1 MAPKLYQLCRD
12 GKLEEVRAALKRGD
26 NVNSRGSL
34 FKTTALMY
42 AIYHNHNQVVK
53 LLLDDPLLGVNSRN
67 TDGETALHFAVD
79 YGNLEAVQLLL
90 ADPRLNSAS
99 PVANSG
105 DTPLMRAM
113 KTRQNEMMS
122 VLLAHKGMDVN
133 RDRDTNGMTAVH
145 IAIATSNM
153 EGLELLLVSPSLR
166 GALNAG
172 DHISISPLMSAVMI
186 ENRTAQMSL
195 LLKHPDIDVNKRFK
209 SGYSVLHYAAYLDRQ
224 QELDLLLTESGDKLD
239 LNLKEVVAGQTALHL
254 AVLKRNN
261 VIVKRLL
268 EHPVL
273 DFNCIDLKGNTAMMI
288 ATAVENFEA
297 MALIL
302 EDDRFTGKCKF
313 PPNSK
318 HVCEL
323 HF

>member
-1 MAPKLYQLCRD
+1 M
-12 GKLEEVRAALKRGD
+12 
-26 NVNSRGSL
+26 

-166 GALNAG
+166 GALNAR
-172 DHISISPLMSAVMI
+172 DHNSITPLISAVMT
-186 ENRTAQMSL
+186 ENRTAQLSL
-195 LLKHPDIDVNKRFK
+195 H
-209 SGYSVLHYAAYLDRQ
+209 
-224 QELDLLLTESGDKLD
+224 
-239 LNLKEVVAGQTALHL
+239 
-254 AVLKRNN
+254 
-261 VIVKRLL
+261 
-268 EHPVL
+268 
-273 DFNCIDLKGNTAMMI
+273 
-288 ATAVENFEA
+288 
-297 MALIL
+297 
-302 EDDRFTGKCKF
+302 
-313 PPNSK
+313 
-318 HVCEL
+318 
-323 HF
+323 